1 MAVEISEHMAMA
13 VIDWKLIN
21 ASSTTYMTLTMSG
34 TAPEY
39 PLSSQQADVVGTLC
53 YPLFDDTLKYNPT
66 THSTNKVS
74 ETKEKNE

>member
-21 ASSTTYMTLTMSG
+21 VSPTTYMTLTMSG

-39 PLSSQQADVVGTLC
+39 PLSLQQADVVGMLC
-53 YPLFDDTLKYNPT
+53 YPLFDDTLNYYPT
-66 THSTNKVS
+66 THFTNKVS
-74 ETKEKNE
+74 EIKEKDE

>member
-21 ASSTTYMTLTMSG
+21 ASPTTYMTLTMSG

-39 PLSSQQADVVGTLC
+39 PLSLQQADVVGTLC
-53 YPLFDDTLKYNPT
+53 YPLFDDTLKYYPT
-66 THSTNKVS
+66 THFTNKVS
-74 ETKEKNE
+74 ETKEKDE